1 MDTERHAHDLGP
13 VHGNQVR
20 LTHALIARDVM
31 AHVTAHDMR
40 TPLNTLSGLV
50 QLLHLNIASGN
61 PQKPLEYL
69 EYMQRA
75 LHQMERIIA
84 RFPDHADETSVMLR
98 NVPLDV
104 RTHVEQALSTVRT
117 PDCAALIDVLPTT
130 CTVRGDPDLLH
141 LLLLHLLRNALQ
153 HPHPD
158 RPLEIS
164 VAVHAQGR
172 LRITDTGTG
181 FDPSARHAIF
191 LPRAADPDTGRPAQ
205 LGLAVCKEVCRRHGW
220 HLSATSDGQSGAVV
234 NITFASTPV
243 P

>member
-1 MDTERHAHDLGP
+1 MDTDRHTHDLGP
-13 VHGNQVR
+13 VDADQVR
-20 LTHALIARDVM
+20 PIHALIARDVM

-50 QLLHLNIASGN
+50 QLLRLKVASGN
-61 PQKPLEYL
+61 PQKSLEYL
-69 EYMQRA
+69 EFMQHA
-75 LHQMERIIA
+75 LHQIDSIID

-98 NVPLDV
+98 SIPLDL
-104 RTHVEQALSTVRT
+104 RTHVEQAVSMVRT
-117 PDCAALIDVLPTT
+117 PDCAALIDVSPTT
-130 CTVRGDPDLLH
+130 FTVRADPDLLH

-220 HLSATSDGQSGAVV
+220 HLSATSDGQSGAIFD
-234 NITFASTPV
+234 ITFGSPPAP
-243 P
+243 